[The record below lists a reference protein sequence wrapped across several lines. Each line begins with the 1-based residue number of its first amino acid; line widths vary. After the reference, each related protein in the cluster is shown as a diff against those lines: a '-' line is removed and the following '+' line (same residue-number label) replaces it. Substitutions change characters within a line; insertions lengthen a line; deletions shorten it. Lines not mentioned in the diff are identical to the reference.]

1 MASTNVLF
9 YFSLTFRSSHYVSSA
24 LDLTYLLVHLHTIEI
39 ILFLSLSLSLSLSH
53 SPLMFVLLLILFV
66 ICIRYAW
73 NIFFLVFI
81 LFSFCSSVIVGYAP
95 MYEWR
100 FLPSSFNY
108 FKQSNGEYIQACW
121 RLYFIVTSCNNWI
134 WFKW

>member
-1 MASTNVLF
+1 MYLWNRFISLKWFGFISNSLVSNGSLEHFQLVHHAILLKLQRLHVVVLKVMASNNVLF

-39 ILFLSLSLSLSLSH
+39 IPFLSHTFSLY

-73 NIFFLVFI
+73 TS
-81 LFSFCSSVIVGYAP
+81 FSLYSSSS
-95 MYEWR
+95 R
-100 FLPSSFNY
+100 FVL
-108 FKQSNGEYIQACW
+108 
-121 RLYFIVTSCNNWI
+121 R
-134 WFKW
+134 

>member
-39 ILFLSLSLSLSLSH
+39 ILFLSLSLSLYLSH

-81 LFSFCSSVIVGYAP
+81 LFSFCSLVIVGYAP
-95 MYEWR
+95 IFDEVFYPLLSIIPNSQMESIFR
-100 FLPSSFNY
+100 LAENSTSLLV
-108 FKQSNGEYIQACW
+108 SISIEY
-121 RLYFIVTSCNNWI
+121 S
-134 WFKW
+134 